1 MSRSTHPWFTD
12 SEDWSAWTADKTALL
27 KAFVDFVLGTEGQGM
42 LSDFSFTVV
51 PAAMNT
57 WSTVWTSTIV
67 KPAGFGTA
75 NELTFEG
82 NTEKWVGQGANV
94 VSSKRD
100 SYSLWKLNDLES
112 SINSMKDWVVWRFI
126 AIVHTLNLLRH
137 LWKHTPWRV
146 SSQEWHSTKTHTA
159 LLNVNSL
166 LSRVQGDLL
175 LFVIFYCHF
184 HAIQCLLCFFD
195 FFHPFSLLFF
205 SSNPSLSLSLSLFFS
220 VLSWIL
226 RYLTRSA
233 LTLCQPIWMAMV
245 LSPCMAAALPTPRT
259 GCLAVCWVSISVA
272 WRCRGKSMNIDY
284 MAVLQD

>member
-1 MSRSTHPWFTD
+1 MSRSTHAWFTD

-112 SINSMKDWVVWRFI
+112 
-126 AIVHTLNLLRH
+126 
-137 LWKHTPWRV
+137 
-146 SSQEWHSTKTHTA
+146 Q
-159 LLNVNSL
+159 
-166 LSRVQGDLL
+166 
-175 LFVIFYCHF
+175 
-184 HAIQCLLCFFD
+184 
-195 FFHPFSLLFF
+195 
-205 SSNPSLSLSLSLFFS
+205 
-220 VLSWIL
+220 
-226 RYLTRSA
+226 
-233 LTLCQPIWMAMV
+233 
-245 LSPCMAAALPTPRT
+245 AAAMKLVQQYFELQSTTAGRT
-259 GCLAVCWVSISVA
+259 AKWHYC
-272 WRCRGKSMNIDY
+272 
-284 MAVLQD
+284 VLDIQHFL